1 VFDILLEDG
10 IPVPPPLSSR
20 QHPRKRHLRYG
31 GLKATLAKAQPGQS
45 FLYPSDR
52 AMSARKAAQSLNIA
66 VEVRDLHDGFVRI
79 WIKD

>member
-1 VFDILLEDG
+1 MFDIILEDG

-31 GLKATLAKAQPGQS
+31 QLKAIFAKAQPGQS

-52 AMSARKAAQSLNIA
+52 VMSARKAAQSLG
-66 VEVRDLHDGFVRI
+66 VSVDVRDLHDGFVRV